1 MRALILVLLA
11 VGLEACGGCTPQ
23 LPSNS
28 DNNDNDDDPDDDPDQ
43 PGVDSGDDGGPPPP
57 CSVPEEEPN
66 NSIGQAQDL
75 PLGEW
80 ACGFMDTSGDTEV
93 FTSDVVEDG
102 WLRVWVRAAD
112 IGSTSD
118 VALVVQSQMLDEYGE
133 VLELRASSERIPG
146 STDALVIVPVKADT
160 TWTFQIV
167 DEVPSFS
174 PTHEWELTANMTKDP
189 TDCSAFEIEDFGANT
204 NNAITTPELVSP
216 GDRICGTIDSSTDQ
230 DFFVLDLPE
239 GKSSI
244 RAQVIAWNAGSPVDT
259 DLALY
264 TPEGDLEVF
273 KSVGEYGSDIDPILR
288 HTTSEGGPWSLRV
301 RPQAGGGRLHW
312 YMLDLQVETTPFE
325 DTGATR

>member
-28 DNNDNDDDPDDDPDQ
+28 DNNDDDNEDEPDQ
-43 PGVDSGDDGGPPPP
+43 PSTDSGEDDGPPPP
-57 CSVPEEEPN
+57 CSVPEIEPN
-66 NSIGQAQDL
+66 NNVSQAQDL

-80 ACGFMDTSGDTEV
+80 ACGFMNTSGDTEV
-93 FTSDVVEDG
+93 FTSEVIEDG

-118 VALVVQSQMLDEYGE
+118 VALVVQSEMLDEFGE
-133 VLELRASSERIPG
+133 VAEIRASSERIPG
-146 STDALVIVPVKADT
+146 STDAMVIVPVQADS
-160 TWTFQIV
+160 TWTLQIV

-189 TDCSAFEIEDFGANT
+189 TDCNRFEVEGWGENS
-204 NNAITTPELVSP
+204 NNAITTPELAQP
-216 GDRICGTIDSSTDQ
+216 GDRICGFIDSSTDQ

-244 RAQVIAWNAGSPVDT
+244 SAQVIAWNAGSPLDT
-259 DLALY
+259 DLSLY
-264 TPEGDLEVF
+264 SPEGDQEAF
-273 KSVGEYGSDIDPILR
+273 KSTGEYGSDVDPILH
-288 HTTSEGGPWSLRV
+288 HTTANGGAWSLRV

-312 YMLDLQVETTPFE
+312 YMLDITVETTPFE
-325 DTGATR
+325 DSGTASR